1 MNKLTIILA
10 SVVGVFLIAQ
20 LLMSYKNKDIETP
33 KYKVVKTYDSF
44 EIRQYDSM
52 ILAQTVI
59 QETSIK
65 KSGNTGF
72 RKVAGYIFG
81 GNRNN
86 QQIAMTAPVIME
98 VGDNTKMSFVMPSQY
113 KMEDLP
119 QPNSSEVKL
128 VKTEPKKFAVLTFSG
143 FASDEKINRKKELLR
158 EALKKEQISV
168 KGDFSYL
175 GYNAPWDLFGR
186 RNEVAIK
193 ME

>member
-33 KYKVVKTYDSF
+33 KYKVVKAYDSF

-128 VKTEPKKFAVLTFSG
+128 VKTAPKKFAVLTFSG

-186 RNEVAIK
+186 RNEVAI
-193 ME
+193 EVE

>member
-72 RKVAGYIFG
+72 RRVAGYIFG

-119 QPNSSEVKL
+119 QPNSSDVKL
-128 VKTEPKKFAVLTFSG
+128 VKAAPKKYAVLTFSG
-143 FASDEKINRKKELLR
+143 FASDDKINRKKELLR

-168 KGDFSYL
+168 KGNFSYL

-186 RNEVAIK
+186 RNEVAV
-193 ME
+193 EVD

>member
-128 VKTEPKKFAVLTFSG
+128 IKAAPKKIAVLTFSG

-186 RNEVAIK
+186 RNEVAI
-193 ME
+193 EVE

>member
-10 SVVGVFLIAQ
+10 SIVGVFLIAQ

-128 VKTEPKKFAVLTFSG
+128 VKAAPKKFAVLTFSG
-143 FASDEKINRKKELLR
+143 FASDEKINRKKELLK

-186 RNEVAIK
+186 RNEVAI
-193 ME
+193 EVE

>member
-128 VKTEPKKFAVLTFSG
+128 IKAAPKKFAVLTFSG

-186 RNEVAIK
+186 RNEVAI
-193 ME
+193 EVE

>member
-10 SVVGVFLIAQ
+10 SVLGVFLIAQ

-44 EIRQYDSM
+44 EIREYDSM

-98 VGDNTKMSFVMPSQY
+98 VGENTKMSFVMPSQY

-128 VKTEPKKFAVLTFSG
+128 IKAAPKKIAVLTFSG

-186 RNEVAIK
+186 RNEVAI
-193 ME
+193 EVE

>member
-128 VKTEPKKFAVLTFSG
+128 VKAAPKKFAVLTFSG

-186 RNEVAIK
+186 RNEVAI
-193 ME
+193 EVE

>member
-10 SVVGVFLIAQ
+10 SVVGVFLIAK

-128 VKTEPKKFAVLTFSG
+128 VKTAPKKFAVLTFSG

-186 RNEVAIK
+186 RNEVAI
-193 ME
+193 EVE

>member
-128 VKTEPKKFAVLTFSG
+128 VKAAPKKIAVLTFSG

-168 KGDFSYL
+168 KGNFSYL

-186 RNEVAIK
+186 RNEVAV
-193 ME
+193 EVD

>member
-1 MNKLTIILA
+1 MNKLTIIFA

-20 LLMSYKNKDIETP
+20 LLMSYKNSDIETP

-59 QETSIK
+59 QESTYK
-65 KSGNTGF
+65 KSSSTGF
-72 RKVAGYIFG
+72 RRVANYIFG
-81 GNRNN
+81 GNRNK

-98 VGDNTKMSFVMPSQY
+98 FGDNTKMSFVMPSQY
-113 KMEDLP
+113 KMGDLP

-128 VKTEPKKFAVLTFSG
+128 VKAAPKKFAVLRFSG

-158 EALKKEQISV
+158 EALKKEQINT
-168 KGDFSYL
+168 KGEFSYL

-186 RNEVAIK
+186 RNEVAV
-193 ME
+193 EVE

>member
-1 MNKLTIILA
+1 MNKITIILA

-20 LLMSYKNKDIETP
+20 LLMSYKNSDIETP

-52 ILAQTVI
+52 ILAQTII

-65 KSGNTGF
+65 KSGNMGF

-98 VGDNTKMSFVMPSQY
+98 VGDNTKMSFVMPSKY

-119 QPNSSEVKL
+119 QPNSSDVKL
-128 VKTEPKKFAVLTFSG
+128 VKAAPKKFAVLKFSG

-158 EALKKEQISV
+158 EALKKEQIAI
-168 KGDFSYL
+168 KGEFSYL
-175 GYNAPWDLFGR
+175 GYNAPWELFGR
-186 RNEVAIK
+186 RNEVAV
-193 ME
+193 EVE

>member
-10 SVVGVFLIAQ
+10 SVVGVFLIVQ

-128 VKTEPKKFAVLTFSG
+128 VKTAPKKFAVLTFSG

-186 RNEVAIK
+186 RNEVAI
-193 ME
+193 EVE

>member
-10 SVVGVFLIAQ
+10 SIVGVFLIAQ

-128 VKTEPKKFAVLTFSG
+128 IKAAPKKIAVLTFSG

-186 RNEVAIK
+186 RNEVAI
-193 ME
+193 EVE

>member
-10 SVVGVFLIAQ
+10 SLVGVFLIAQ

-128 VKTEPKKFAVLTFSG
+128 VKAAPKKFAVLRFSG

-158 EALKKEQISV
+158 EALKKEQITI
-168 KGDFSYL
+168 KGEFSYL

-186 RNEVAIK
+186 RNEVAI
-193 ME
+193 EVE

>member
-128 VKTEPKKFAVLTFSG
+128 VKAAPKKYAVLTFSG

-186 RNEVAIK
+186 RNEVAI
-193 ME
+193 EVE

>member
-1 MNKLTIILA
+1 MNKITIILA
-10 SVVGVFLIAQ
+10 SVIGVFLIAQ
-20 LLMSYKNKDIETP
+20 LLMSYKNGDIETP

-72 RKVAGYIFG
+72 RRVAGYIFG

-119 QPNSSEVKL
+119 QPNSSDVKL
-128 VKTEPKKFAVLTFSG
+128 VKSAPKKFAVLRFSG
-143 FASDEKINRKKELLR
+143 FASDKKINRKKELLR
-158 EALKKEQISV
+158 EALEKEQIII
-168 KGDFSYL
+168 KGEFSYM
-175 GYNAPWDLFGR
+175 GYNAPWEIFGR
-186 RNEVAIK
+186 RNEVAV
-193 ME
+193 EVE

>member
-10 SVVGVFLIAQ
+10 SLVGVFLIAQ

-65 KSGNTGF
+65 KSRNTGF

-128 VKTEPKKFAVLTFSG
+128 IKAAPKKFAVLTFSG

-186 RNEVAIK
+186 RNEIAI
-193 ME
+193 EVE

>member
-33 KYKVVKTYDSF
+33 KYKVVKTYYSF

-128 VKTEPKKFAVLTFSG
+128 VKAAPKKFAVLTFSG
-143 FASDEKINRKKELLR
+143 FASDEKINRKKELLK

-186 RNEVAIK
+186 RNEVAI
-193 ME
+193 EVE

>member
-10 SVVGVFLIAQ
+10 SVVGVFLISQ

-59 QETSIK
+59 HETSIK

-128 VKTEPKKFAVLTFSG
+128 VKAAPKKFAVLTFSG

-186 RNEVAIK
+186 RNEVAI
-193 ME
+193 EVE

>member
-10 SVVGVFLIAQ
+10 SVVGLFLIAQ
-20 LLMSYKNKDIETP
+20 LLMSYKNSDIETP

-59 QETSIK
+59 QESTYK
-65 KSGNTGF
+65 KSSSTGF
-72 RKVAGYIFG
+72 RRVAGYIFG
-81 GNRNN
+81 GNRNK

-98 VGDNTKMSFVMPSQY
+98 FGDNTKMSFVMPSQY
-113 KMEDLP
+113 KMGDLP

-128 VKTEPKKFAVLTFSG
+128 VKAAPKKFAVLRFSG

-158 EALKKEQISV
+158 EALKKEQINI
-168 KGDFSYL
+168 KGEFSYL

-186 RNEVAIK
+186 RNEVAI
-193 ME
+193 EVE

>member
-1 MNKLTIILA
+1 MNKITIILA

-20 LLMSYKNKDIETP
+20 LLMSYKNGDIETP
-33 KYKVVKTYDSF
+33 KYKVVKMYDSF

-59 QETSIK
+59 QETSYK

-72 RKVAGYIFG
+72 RRVAGYIFG

-98 VGDNTKMSFVMPSQY
+98 VGDNTKMSFVMPSKY

-128 VKTEPKKFAVLTFSG
+128 IKAAPKKFAVLAFSG
-143 FASDEKINRKKELLR
+143 FASDDKINRKKELLR

-186 RNEVAIK
+186 RNEVAV
-193 ME
+193 EVE

>member
-44 EIRQYDSM
+44 EIREYDSM

-98 VGDNTKMSFVMPSQY
+98 VGDNTKMSFVMPSKY

-128 VKTEPKKFAVLTFSG
+128 VKAAPKKFAVLTFSG

-186 RNEVAIK
+186 RNEVAI
-193 ME
+193 EVE

>member
-128 VKTEPKKFAVLTFSG
+128 IKAAPKKIAVLTFSG
-143 FASDEKINRKKELLR
+143 FDSDEKINRKKELLR

-186 RNEVAIK
+186 RNEVAI
-193 ME
+193 EVE

>member
-52 ILAQTVI
+52 ILAQTFI

-128 VKTEPKKFAVLTFSG
+128 VKAAPKKFAVLRFSG

-158 EALKKEQISV
+158 EALKKEQITI
-168 KGDFSYL
+168 KGEFSYL

-186 RNEVAIK
+186 RNEVAI
-193 ME
+193 EVE

>member
-10 SVVGVFLIAQ
+10 SIVGVFLIAQ

-128 VKTEPKKFAVLTFSG
+128 VKAAPKKFAVLTFSG

-186 RNEVAIK
+186 RNEVAI
-193 ME
+193 EVE

>member
-1 MNKLTIILA
+1 
-10 SVVGVFLIAQ
+10 
-20 LLMSYKNKDIETP
+20 
-33 KYKVVKTYDSF
+33 
-44 EIRQYDSM
+44 
-52 ILAQTVI
+52 
-59 QETSIK
+59 
-65 KSGNTGF
+65 
-72 RKVAGYIFG
+72 VAGYIFG

-98 VGDNTKMSFVMPSQY
+98 VGENTKMSFVMPSQY

-128 VKTEPKKFAVLTFSG
+128 IKAAPKKIAVLTFSG

-186 RNEVAIK
+186 RNEVAI
-193 ME
+193 EVE

>member
-52 ILAQTVI
+52 ILAQTII

-128 VKTEPKKFAVLTFSG
+128 IKAAPKKFAVLTFSG

-168 KGDFSYL
+168 EGDFSYL

-186 RNEVAIK
+186 RNEVAI
-193 ME
+193 EVE

>member
-1 MNKLTIILA
+1 MNKISIILA

-20 LLMSYKNKDIETP
+20 LLMSYKNSDIETP

-59 QETSIK
+59 EETSIK

-72 RKVAGYIFG
+72 RRVAGYIFG

-98 VGDNTKMSFVMPSQY
+98 VGDNTKMSFVMPSRY

-119 QPNSSEVKL
+119 QPNSTDVKL
-128 VKTEPKKFAVLTFSG
+128 VKTAPKKFAVLRFSG
-143 FASDEKINRKKELLR
+143 FASDKKINRKKELLR
-158 EALKKEQISV
+158 EALEKEHIII
-168 KGDFSYL
+168 KGEFSYL
-175 GYNAPWDLFGR
+175 GYNAPWEIFGR
-186 RNEVAIK
+186 RNEVAI
-193 ME
+193 EVE

>member
-52 ILAQTVI
+52 ILAQTII

-128 VKTEPKKFAVLTFSG
+128 VKAAPKKYAVLTFSG

-186 RNEVAIK
+186 RNEVAI
-193 ME
+193 EVE

>member
-10 SVVGVFLIAQ
+10 SVVGVFIITQ

-44 EIRQYDSM
+44 EIREYDSM

-128 VKTEPKKFAVLTFSG
+128 IKAAPKKIAVLTFSG
-143 FASDEKINRKKELLR
+143 FASDDKINRKKELLR

-168 KGDFSYL
+168 KGNFSYL

-186 RNEVAIK
+186 RNEVAV
-193 ME
+193 EVE